1 MKRTVIALAALAAAA
16 LMGASALAQDRIEIK
31 IGAATAADH
40 SAVFVGVERGI
51 FARNGLDPKVVLQPT
66 GVELINGLLNGAHD
80 VSVLGSTPFIT
91 GVGRGMPL
99 LLIGHLHGDATRDFY
114 SESNSVVASAASGIK
129 EGQVAALKG
138 KKIGY
143 PRASG
148 AETHARGVME
158 QAGIS
163 PNDATVINLRPS
175 DIPTALR
182 NGDVDAVS
190 AWEPWASAAELKVPG
205 AVRVIWGKCQ
215 SCYDPGTIL
224 TTRGVAGAKPEAL
237 RRFMVAFAEAHQ
249 WLRQN
254 LDAAAE
260 INMRW
265 IPGVDLDVMKTA
277 IRHSV
282 YDLRL
287 SKNTTDGYNTRAIP
301 VFVKDG
307 RVPKAYDMASA
318 IDPQFYLH
326 AQKTAPQ
333 FFTDLPP
340 IPENKQLR

>member
-1 MKRTVIALAALAAAA
+1 MIGMFAGLAALLAAA
-16 LMGASALAQDRIEIK
+16 LISVPALAQDKIEIK

-40 SAVFVGVERGI
+40 SAVFIGVERGI
-51 FARNGLDPKVVLQPT
+51 FAKNGLDPKVVLQPT

-80 VSVLGSTPFIT
+80 VSVLGSTPFIA

-99 LLIGHLHGDATRDFY
+99 VLVGHLHGDATRAFY

-129 EGQVAALKG
+129 KGEVAALKG

-148 AETHARGVME
+148 AETHVRGVME
-158 QAGIS
+158 GAGVN
-163 PNDATVINLRPS
+163 PNEATAVNLRPS

-182 NGDVDAVS
+182 NGDVDAIS

-205 AVRVIWGKCQ
+205 AVRVIWGQCK
-215 SCYDPGTIL
+215 SCYDPGTIV
-224 TTRGVAGAKPEAL
+224 TTRSVSQQKSEAL

-254 LDAAAE
+254 PDAAAE
-260 INMRW
+260 INLRW

-287 SKNTTDGYNTRAIP
+287 SRNTTDGYNTLAIP

-307 RVPKAYDMASA
+307 RVPKAYDMATA

-326 AQKTAPQ
+326 AQKVAPQ
-333 FFTDLPP
+333 FFSDLPA
-340 IPENKQLR
+340 IPEDKQLR

>member
-1 MKRTVIALAALAAAA
+1 MKVVFW
-16 LMGASALAQDRIEIK
+16 SALVAVLIGGPAVAQDKIEIK

-40 SAVFVGVERGI
+40 SAAFVGVERGI
-51 FARNGLDPKVVLQPT
+51 FAKHGLDPKVVLQPT
-66 GVELINGLLNGAHD
+66 GVELINGLISAAHD
-80 VSVLGSTPFIT
+80 VAVLGSTPFIA

-99 LLIGHLHGDATRDFY
+99 VLIGHLHGDATRAFY

-129 EGQVAALKG
+129 EGDLAALKG

-148 AETHARGVME
+148 AETHVRGIME
-158 QAGIS
+158 QAGVD
-163 PNDATVINLRPS
+163 PNAATVVNLRPN

-182 NGDVDAVS
+182 NGDVDAIS

-205 AVRVIWGKCQ
+205 AVRVIWGQCK

-224 TTRGVAGAKPEAL
+224 TTRAIIQQKPEAL

-249 WLRQN
+249 WVRQN

-265 IPGVDLDVMKTA
+265 IPGVELDVMKKA

-287 SKNTTDGYNTRAIP
+287 SKNTTDGYNNLAIP

-307 RVPKAYDMASA
+307 RVPKAYDMATA
-318 IDPQFYLH
+318 IDPQFYLY
-326 AQKTAPQ
+326 AEKTAPQ
-333 FFTDLPP
+333 FFSDLPP
-340 IPENKQLR
+340 IPDDKKLR

>member
-51 FARNGLDPKVVLQPT
+51 FAKNGLDPKVVLQPT

-80 VSVLGSTPFIT
+80 VNVLGSTPFIA

-143 PRASG
+143 P
-148 AETHARGVME
+148 ARDRRRDPCSGVME

-190 AWEPWASAAELKVPG
+190 AWEPWAPDLVAAVPG
-205 AVRVIWGKCQ
+205 ALRVIGG
-215 SCYDPGTIL
+215 SASPATIPA
-224 TTRGVAGAKPEAL
+224 R
-237 RRFMVAFAEAHQ
+237 
-249 WLRQN
+249 
-254 LDAAAE
+254 
-260 INMRW
+260 
-265 IPGVDLDVMKTA
+265 
-277 IRHSV
+277 S
-282 YDLRL
+282 
-287 SKNTTDGYNTRAIP
+287 
-301 VFVKDG
+301 
-307 RVPKAYDMASA
+307 
-318 IDPQFYLH
+318 
-326 AQKTAPQ
+326 
-333 FFTDLPP
+333 
-340 IPENKQLR
+340 